1 MSLNLINSKIT
12 LKNRPDPSVT
22 EDLFDLKTEELKE
35 LKDDELLVDVKYVSI
50 DPAMRGWISDVGNYS
65 KPVAI
70 DETMRSLGVGKIIL
84 SKDRGFKENE
94 YVVGWLGWQKYAVV
108 NKSAIQIKVSQNE
121 VALSAN
127 LSALGLKVF
136 QLLLILLTYANLKKR
151 KL

>member
-70 DETMRSLGVGKIIL
+70 DETMRSLGVGKIIS
-84 SKDRGFKENE
+84 SKDRGFNENE
-94 YVVGWLGWQKYAVV
+94 YVVGWPGWQKY
-108 NKSAIQIKVSQNE
+108 
-121 VALSAN
+121 
-127 LSALGLKVF
+127 
-136 QLLLILLTYANLKKR
+136 
-151 KL
+151 